1 MIFFCLVLTV
11 DFVKKCDRNL
21 ADNYRAVCIIIPNLP
36 KLFELCIFRQIS
48 NFIGPFYSKFQC
60 GFRQGCSIQNYLPSI
75 LEKWKAVV
83 EKGQSFGALLT
94 DLSKAFDCFSHELL
108 LAKLRASCIS
118 ISA

>member
-1 MIFFCLVLTV
+1 MLIFFCLVLTV
-11 DFVKKCDRNL
+11 DFFKKCNRNL
-21 ADNYRAVCIIIPNLP
+21 KDNYRAVSIIPNLP
-36 KLFELCIFRQIS
+36 KLFEHCIFRQIS
-48 NFIGPFYSKFQC
+48 NFIDPFYSKFQC

-108 LAKLRASCIS
+108 LAKLHVSCIS